1 MRSEQ
6 SLSLDSLLWW
16 GGEKSSVDAGVKRLA
31 PPLKAARSSRISI
44 AKPAKPATPAAK
56 TRRWGLGKSA
66 EAGERKQKSRAKSKA
81 KSKPPVQQRM
91 TLKATKQQQQKQKQ
105 KQQKKTIKLRE
116 QKQQRPARTA
126 AKADAKID
134 AKPSNARLSNAKPW
148 RPSRAQAAAR
158 RHMIRELV
166 WLDGHGL
173 AKRFATAVP
182 RAMMPWEAGVT
193 AGEELDQSMRDL
205 QRHQSLLQWHVN
217 KNVLPA
223 DINTLLSP
231 TLDAYTNTLLPEVEK
246 LTIPPSSRR
255 STSSIPAGWGKGNGD
270 DQASDG
276 KEAAAAPPAEDALAW
291 AKAPELKDALLEVS
305 PALFSLVRAAAAKEP
320 ASSVRLWRRVAVALT
335 TLVWWNAGRLV
346 RAGPQRQYPL
356 MNAFLEQILVTVTDC
371 QSVLGCGGDD
381 ACVISA
387 VEAQQ
392 AYLQRQ
398 IKRVGPELNSRRAQV
413 TSNNNS
419 RKKKPPAKPAA
430 KKAERAKK
438 ARAKK
443 ARAKSKPRKGLF
455 VFR

>member
-1 MRSEQ
+1 
-6 SLSLDSLLWW
+6 
-16 GGEKSSVDAGVKRLA
+16 
-31 PPLKAARSSRISI
+31 
-44 AKPAKPATPAAK
+44 
-56 TRRWGLGKSA
+56 
-66 EAGERKQKSRAKSKA
+66 
-81 KSKPPVQQRM
+81 
-91 TLKATKQQQQKQKQ
+91 
-105 KQQKKTIKLRE
+105 
-116 QKQQRPARTA
+116 
-126 AKADAKID
+126 
-134 AKPSNARLSNAKPW
+134 
-148 RPSRAQAAAR
+148 
-158 RHMIRELV
+158 
-166 WLDGHGL
+166 
-173 AKRFATAVP
+173 
-182 RAMMPWEAGVT
+182 
-193 AGEELDQSMRDL
+193 MRDL